1 MKGNFVTKFLNQ
13 EASIVDVN
21 HSAVL
26 LSAIG
31 MPCYKFNHLGRMTYA
46 KQNTYLFIKK
56 GSKGRV

>member
-26 LSAIG
+26 LSAIRNA
-31 MPCYKFNHLGRMTYA
+31 ML
-46 KQNTYLFIKK
+46 
-56 GSKGRV
+56 